1 MKTLKE
7 LREEHLALLD
17 EAQAITNLAE
27 KEGREPTEA
36 EANRWA
42 ELMRQ
47 PDESNKADKG
57 GLVAQKAAEVQSR
70 EQLDRERKLL
80 ALQRQQAIGSD
91 NPLAGSIEDGRQS
104 LNERIR
110 QANPQ
115 HVLVGKLRAFT
126 GDLNAEH
133 ARNCGYYLRAAV
145 ARMRHGRDEEAEQRI
160 EALGW
165 KVHNAATENTASA
178 GGFLVPTPLA
188 AAIINYRLL
197 SGVSRKACRVVPMTS
212 DTLDLP
218 KKTGAHT
225 VYYPGE
231 GNSITASQQTFAQ
244 VKLSVVKRAVLTQ
257 VSQELRDDAIVSI
270 VDDIVAEIGSD
281 LALKEDAELI
291 AGDGTS
297 TYGGEQGLLSAIGAG
312 GVSTA
317 ATGHDTWPEI
327 DLADVMAWLGL
338 LPSKFAVGGNTS
350 IICSSNFYYS
360 VLCRVAMQLGGTTA
374 SALIDGVT
382 GQPMFWGKPVYFTD
396 YMPTATAAATVHAL
410 YGDFGKA
417 VVIGDRMGIAIGQS
431 DQYAFASDLLTIKAT
446 ARYDVNVHEAGT
458 ASAAGAYVALK
469 SAS

>member
-7 LREEHLALLD
+7 LKEEHDALLD
-17 EAQAITNLAE
+17 EAQALTNLAE
-27 KEGREPTEA
+27 KEGRELTEP
-36 EANRWA
+36 EANRWS

-47 PDESNKADKG
+47 PDDSNKSDKG
-57 GLVAQKAAEVQSR
+57 GLAAQKLAEVQAR
-70 EQLDRERKLL
+70 ERLDRERKVL
-80 ALQRQQAIGSD
+80 ALQRQQSIASD
-91 NPLAGSIEDGRQS
+91 NPLNGSIDDGRQT
-104 LNERIR
+104 LNARIAA
-110 QANPQ
+110 ANP
-115 HVLVGKLRAFT
+115 HVIIGKLRAFT

-145 ARMRHGRDEEAEQRI
+145 ARMRHGRDDEAEQRI

-231 GNSITASQQTFAQ
+231 GNSITASQQTFGQ

-257 VSQELRDDAIVSI
+257 VSQELRDDALVPI

-291 AGDGTS
+291 SGDGTS

-410 YGDFGKA
+410 YGDFSKA
-417 VVIGDRMGIAIGQS
+417 VVIGDRMGIAVGQS

-446 ARYDVNVHEAGT
+446 ARYDVNVHEPGT
-458 ASAAGAYVALK
+458 SSAAGAYVALK